1 MGTQLQ
7 VASRELSWHK
17 IAVKAHAGHE
27 DFSGRCSER
36 RVAAVNEEEEEEEKA
51 ETRGRA
57 WPLLC
62 RSAREQRQHVPEEAE
77 QTPADKA

>member
-36 RVAAVNEEEEEEEKA
+36 RVAAVNEEEEEEEEEA

-57 WPLLC
+57 
-62 RSAREQRQHVPEEAE
+62 
-77 QTPADKA
+77 